1 MGKKNKPGGNIV
13 YSTNPDFFDGI
24 EEEQQASLPPQQQNL
39 KVWLDRKQRKGKVV
53 TLVKGFMGNDEDL
66 NDLAKL
72 LKTKCGAGGSAKE
85 GEIIIQGDMRDK
97 VLEILVKE
105 GFKAKSAGG

>member
-1 MGKKNKPGGNIV
+1 M
-13 YSTNPDFFDGI
+13 
-24 EEEQQASLPPQQQNL
+24 
-39 KVWLDRKQRKGKVV
+39 V

-105 GFKAKSAGG
+105 GFKAKSAGGRDAPVFDKRLNTASFFRIS